1 MIGDYGVDIEEDKSI
16 NIDIFKEMFF
26 VLVISNLCVLCIF
39 KYVF

>member
-1 MIGDYGVDIEEDKSI
+1 MVGDYGVDIEEDKSI

-26 VLVISNLCVLCIF
+26 VLFSNLCVLCIF